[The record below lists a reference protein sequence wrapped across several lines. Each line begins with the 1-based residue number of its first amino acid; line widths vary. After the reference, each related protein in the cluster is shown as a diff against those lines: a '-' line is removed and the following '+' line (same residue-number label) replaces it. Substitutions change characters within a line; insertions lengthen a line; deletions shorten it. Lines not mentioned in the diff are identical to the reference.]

1 MRGWAPCDAD
11 ALCWELLI
19 SVGAVSM
26 VCGSADASVAG
37 CVVVV
42 VVVVFWVSFSAG
54 AALVLAVGVSG
65 TASSGTASGV
75 VGCAVVSVVGAS
87 GPGPGAFPF
96 PLPRACSCSSP
107 VAGSDMLED
116 DDISDADEEGSR
128 GRERRRSFWRLF

>member
-26 VCGSADASVAG
+26 VCGSVDASAVG
-37 CVVVV
+37 CVVV
-42 VVVVFWVSFSAG
+42 WISLSAG